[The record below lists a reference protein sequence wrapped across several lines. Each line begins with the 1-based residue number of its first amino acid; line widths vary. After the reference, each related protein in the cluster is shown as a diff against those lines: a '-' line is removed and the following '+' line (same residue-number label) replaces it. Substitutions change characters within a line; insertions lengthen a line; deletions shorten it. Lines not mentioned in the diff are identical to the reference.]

1 VPKLNALQIAERLR
15 SQLEKLESGKEVAIR
30 DLRAL
35 LTTQQIVQMDEDWQQ
50 QQVLREQLKAR
61 TEEEQRAQGWKTKR
75 EVQINA
81 VQVALSEYSG
91 NELEELNKLLQD
103 KEVRQAKILLREFF
117 NARKEGKEYSSAC
130 AIANNELVRA
140 GLPRVDGQRTE
151 YMSKRDKEV
160 REMEEQILAKIYSE
174 MTEEER
180 EQYEMLNEIPKLD
193 KNKRSK

>member
-1 VPKLNALQIAERLR
+1 VPKLNALQIADRLKF
-15 SQLEKLESGKEVAIR
+15 QLEKLESGKEVAVR
-30 DLRAL
+30 DLHAL

-50 QQVLREQLKAR
+50 QQVLRKQLRAR

-91 NELEELNKLLQD
+91 NELEELNKLLHD
-103 KEVRQAKILLREFF
+103 KEVRQAKIYLREFF

-140 GLPRVDGQRTE
+140 GLPRVDGQRTGFI
-151 YMSKRDKEV
+151 SKRDKEV
-160 REMEEQILAKIYSE
+160 REMEEQILERIRSE
-174 MTEEER
+174 MTPEER
-180 EQYEMLNEIPKLD
+180 EQQELMAEMD
-193 KNKRSK
+193 KSGNKRHSK

>member
-35 LTTQQIVQMDEDWQQ
+35 LTTQQTVQMDDAWQQ
-50 QQVLREQLKAR
+50 QQVLREQLKAQ
-61 TEEEQRAQGWKTKR
+61 TEEEQREQGWKTKR

-103 KEVRQAKILLREFF
+103 KEVRQAKILLRAFS
-117 NARKEGKEYSSAC
+117 NAQDDGKEFWSAWT
-130 AIANNELVRA
+130 IANNQLVRA
-140 GLPRVDGQRTE
+140 RLSRVDGKRTK

-174 MTEEER
+174 MTVEER
-180 EQYEMLNEIPKLD
+180 EQYDILNKKPKLD
-193 KNKRSK
+193 KKKRSK